1 MGPRKTTKSEPTSSS
16 ETNGEKMSDSDY
28 LAKRAR
34 NNEAVKRS
42 REKAREKAKET
53 TDKLSKLKVENEK
66 LEGKVKLLSKELDF
80 LKRVF
85 LAHTGCSFL
94 LLRR

>member
-1 MGPRKTTKSEPTSSS
+1 MGPRKTTKSDPSEAASSS
-16 ETNGEKMSDSDY
+16 AGGGMADSEY

-53 TDKLSKLKVENEK
+53 TGISIIKPEA
-66 LEGKVKLLSKELDF
+66 
-80 LKRVF
+80 VF
-85 LAHTGCSFL
+85 LVVCDPPMNKLWVT
-94 LLRR
+94 

>member
-1 MGPRKTTKSEPTSSS
+1 
-16 ETNGEKMSDSDY
+16 MSNPDY
-28 LAKRAR
+28 WAKRAR
-34 NNEAVKRS
+34 NNEAVKKS

>member
-1 MGPRKTTKSEPTSSS
+1 
-16 ETNGEKMSDSDY
+16 

-53 TDKLSKLKVENEK
+53 TDKEQ
-66 LEGKVKLLSKELDF
+66 LL
-80 LKRVF
+80 
-85 LAHTGCSFL
+85 
-94 LLRR
+94 